1 MNTRLPPFLRSYG
14 FSILLIFS
22 LFIGAFLG
30 TVLKQNAALLKPLG
44 DIFLNLLFTTIVP
57 LVFFSIASAVAA
69 MTNIRRLGKIMSA
82 MILVFVI
89 TGLIASL
96 VMMIGVIFYPPAV
109 GVHIQLGAAAKLEE
123 LKVSE
128 QIVKA
133 FTAANFADV
142 LSKRNMMAL
151 IVFSILI
158 GLATSAAG
166 ERGKSFSGFLSSGS
180 AVVMKVIA
188 FIMYYAPVALCT
200 YFAYLVGVFGPELLG
215 SYARAMVIYYP
226 TAILYFFIAFTAY
239 VFIAGNSEGV
249 RRFWRNII
257 PPSLVAL
264 ATGSSIAAIPANL
277 QAADQ
282 TGVPKDISEFII
294 PVGATIHMEGSCMA
308 AVLKI
313 AFLFGIFNMRFSG
326 METILR
332 ALGIALLTGVVV
344 SGIPVGVFQAGK
356 WKTSWPEAGIDGDFN
371 DSGQLRPKTLPLG
384 KVPAEWLPGSI
395 KIPKNWMLFAG
406 ESDQR
411 NITVEEATE
420 FQSHCSGVWGLRASF
435 IGTERRPEHVNP
447 KVGVVGMVISGITK
461 ARVS

>member
-1 MNTRLPPFLRSYG
+1 MKTKLPPFLTSYG
-14 FSILLIFS
+14 FSIILIFS

-30 TVLKQNAALLKPLG
+30 IVFKQNAAVLKPLG

-57 LVFFSIASAVAA
+57 LVFFSISSAIAA

-96 VMMIGVIFYPPAV
+96 VMMMGVIFYPPTV
-109 GVHIQLGAAAKLEE
+109 GVNIHLGAAAKVEE

-133 FTAANFADV
+133 FTAADFADV
-142 LSKRNMMAL
+142 LSKKNMMAL

-166 ERGKSFSGFLSSGS
+166 ERGKTFCGLLSSGS
-180 AVVMKVIA
+180 AVMMKVIA
-188 FIMYYAPVALCT
+188 FVMYYAPVGLCA

-215 SYARAMVIYYP
+215 SYARAMIVYYP
-226 TAILYFFIAFTAY
+226 TAILYFFIAFTVY
-239 VFIAGNSEGV
+239 VFIAGKKEGV

-257 PPSLVAL
+257 PPSLIAL
-264 ATGSSIAAIPANL
+264 ATGSSIATIPANL
-277 QAADQ
+277 QAADK

-294 PVGATIHMEGSCMA
+294 PIGATVHMEGSCMA

-326 METILR
+326 IETILT

-344 SGIPVGVFQAGK
+344 SGIPGGGTIGELLIISFYGFP
-356 WKTSWPEAGIDGDFN
+356 PEALPVIMMIGTLVDAPATMVNAIGDN
-371 DSGQLRPKTLPLG
+371 VASMLVARILGGKNWLG
-384 KVPAEWLPGSI
+384 K
-395 KIPKNWMLFAG
+395 
-406 ESDQR
+406 
-411 NITVEEATE
+411 T
-420 FQSHCSGVWGLRASF
+420 
-435 IGTERRPEHVNP
+435 
-447 KVGVVGMVISGITK
+447 
-461 ARVS
+461 